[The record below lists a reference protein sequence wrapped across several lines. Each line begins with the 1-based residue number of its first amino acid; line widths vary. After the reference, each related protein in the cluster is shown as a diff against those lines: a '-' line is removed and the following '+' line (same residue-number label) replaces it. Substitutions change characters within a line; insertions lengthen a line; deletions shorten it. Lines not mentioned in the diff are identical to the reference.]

1 MRRILG
7 SFWFHS
13 PLMPQWMGGKVSA
26 SHCSSFSF
34 LVGGGCDSHIF
45 CLLKKFLSGACIN
58 GGSCLIN
65 YLSDICSAAL

>member
-34 LVGGGCDSHIF
+34 LVGGGGVILIYF
-45 CLLKKFLSGACIN
+45 ACSRN
-58 GGSCLIN
+58 FFPEH
-65 YLSDICSAAL
+65 ALMEVLV